1 MLNSYRVKVVSV
13 LLALLL
19 HAGVLGINWEPDLS
33 GAAATVAVKKPLQI
47 ALVQKADESGLQ
59 QAVPAEL
66 SPAEPAQPEIVT
78 RPEPIPEQER
88 KSEDN
93 PAQKVSE
100 SSEAIVTQ
108 SESKVVKHEKITSE
122 DRLPSTPI
130 EPVKS
135 PPVLEIA
142 DQDVVKTDKARIRKE
157 DTEQPLQDKNPTTGT
172 DDTNQ
177 AAIQASMDIKT
188 DSQPLAA
195 GSNQS
200 DQDISYRQLLRSR
213 IEQHK
218 RYPRMARLRHR
229 EGKVKLRLQIEGDG
243 QASVLEMIEG
253 DSLFEYSSLQ
263 AVREALPLPPPDGV
277 MIPVRVDLTLY
288 YHL

>member
-19 HAGVLGINWEPDLS
+19 HAGVLGLNWKPDLS
-33 GAAATVAVKKPLQI
+33 GAAAVAVKKPLQI
-47 ALVQKADESGLQ
+47 ALVQKAEESGLQ

-66 SPAEPAQPEIVT
+66 APAEPAQPETVT

-88 KSEDN
+88 NPEDN
-93 PAQKVSE
+93 PVQKVLE
-100 SSEAIVTQ
+100 SSEDIVTQ
-108 SESKVVKHEKITSE
+108 SASSHEKIKPE
-122 DRLPSTPI
+122 DKFPSTPT

-142 DQDVVKTDKARIRKE
+142 DQDVVKTDKARISKE

-177 AAIQASMDIKT
+177 AAIQASTDIKT

-243 QASVLEMIEG
+243 QASVLEMVEG

-263 AVREALPLPPPDGV
+263 AVREALPLPPPEGV
-277 MIPVRVDLTLY
+277 TIPVRVNLTLY